1 MIGYSP
7 IHKDYKC
14 LLPIG
19 KTYITRH
26 VQFNESEFP
35 FPQLFHFH
43 KFMLLHLLFHS
54 LVILS
59 QLFLICQS
67 FKTAALHI
75 YSSISTFVSS
85 VGTNSN
91 ILLSPSVLI
100 QHTTSPAQ
108 HTPNT
113 SFTAAQPTPPQQ
125 SPPHAKTFIQ
135 WLQSLKLVC
144 LSLRPI

>member
-19 KTYITRH
+19 KTYISRH

-35 FPQLFHFH
+35 FPQLFPFH
-43 KFMLLHLLFHS
+43 KSMLLHLLFHS

-75 YSSISTFVSS
+75 YSSINTFVSS

-91 ILLSPSVLI
+91 ILLFHLLFLFNI
-100 QHTTSPAQ
+100 LH
-108 HTPNT
+108 HLLNTPQTHPLQQLNPLHLNNHLHMLKH
-113 SFTAAQPTPPQQ
+113 SFNGY
-125 SPPHAKTFIQ
+125 K
-135 WLQSLKLVC
+135 V
-144 LSLRPI
+144 

>member
-19 KTYITRH
+19 KTYISRH

-35 FPQLFHFH
+35 FPQLFPFH
-43 KFMLLHLLFHS
+43 KSMLLHLLFHS

-91 ILLSPSVLI
+91 ILLFHLLFLFNI
-100 QHTTSPAQ
+100 LH
-108 HTPNT
+108 HLLNTPQTLPLQQLNLLHLNNHLHMLKH
-113 SFTAAQPTPPQQ
+113 SFNGY
-125 SPPHAKTFIQ
+125 K
-135 WLQSLKLVC
+135 V
-144 LSLRPI
+144 